1 MIRLA
6 VALLVLVA
14 LPAHAASPLV
24 GTWFG
29 YGQPWDKNAMYI
41 DTMRPDG
48 SFHAHHRFCVK
59 GKSQD
64 QYEDGVWS
72 IEKNML
78 TVHVQTVNGQ
88 FEPRV
93 DDYKIVSVNA
103 QEEHYVYMALNFP
116 YSAKRVD
123 TRFQMP
129 NCDLVS

>member
-1 MIRLA
+1 MTRCVL
-6 VALLVLVA
+6 ALLAAMA
-14 LPAHAASPLV
+14 LPAQATPPLA

-29 YGQPWDKNAMYI
+29 YGQPWDKSAMYV

-48 SFHAHHRFCVK
+48 TFHAHHRFCLK
-59 GKSQD
+59 GKSND
-64 QYEDGVWS
+64 QYEDGLWAFDKG
-72 IEKNML
+72 IL
-78 TVHVQTVNGQ
+78 TIHVQTVNGK

-103 QEEHYVYMALNFP
+103 KEERYIYLAMNFP

-123 TRFQMP
+123 AKFQMP